1 MQPKAVAPQH
11 SRAKAQVKA
20 KTRSN
25 ALTPMVRAALI
36 GLMALSLVVLQAVM
50 AYAKPES
57 LAPLAEKISPSVVNI
72 TTSTLVEGRTGPR
85 GIVPEGSPFE
95 DFFKEFQDRN
105 RGDDDSGE
113 APAPRR
119 SSALGSGF
127 VISEDGYVVTNNHV
141 IEGADE
147 ITIEFFSGE
156 ELIAKVIGTDP
167 NTDIALLKVEAD
179 GPLPFVSFGDSDA
192 ARVGDWVI
200 AMGNPLGQGF
210 SVSAGIV
217 SARNRALSGTYDDYI
232 QTDAAINRGNSGG
245 PLFNMDGSVIGV
257 NTAILSPN
265 GGSIGIGFSMA
276 SNVVTRVVDQLKEF
290 GETRRGWLGVRIQ
303 DVTEDVADAMGLE
316 ASTGALITDVP
327 DGPAKDAGLETG
339 DVIMSF
345 DGVEVAD
352 TRGLVRQVGNSPV
365 GATVRVTVLREG
377 KTQTIPVVLGRRE
390 DADGSA
396 TPAVEEEPET
406 PDAPEVSSL
415 MGLTVTPLTDE
426 MRTELGAAA
435 DMNGLAVTD
444 VKEGSEAFEKGLRAG
459 DIITEAGQQKIT
471 SIADLNGRVDAARE
485 AGRKSLLLLV
495 RRAGD
500 PRFVALTLEDE

>member
-1 MQPKAVAPQH
+1 MPQ
-11 SRAKAQVKA
+11 AQVRA
-20 KTRSN
+20 QVVPQTHNQQAPDDVIHRFRLFWLG
-25 ALTPMVRAALI
+25 ALTLMFVLAQAAI
-36 GLMALSLVVLQAVM
+36 AQAR
-50 AYAKPES
+50 PES

-72 TTSTLVEGRTGPR
+72 TTTTMIEGRTGPQ

-95 DFFKEFQDRN
+95 DFFRDFQDRN
-105 RGDDDSGE
+105 RDGDGNR
-113 APAPRR
+113 PRR

-147 ITIEFFSGE
+147 ILIEFFSGE
-156 ELIAKVIGTDP
+156 ELPAKVIGTDP

-179 GPLPFVSFGDSDA
+179 DALPFVNFGDSDT

-245 PLFNMDGSVIGV
+245 PLFNMDGDVVGV

-276 SNVVTRVVDQLKEF
+276 SNVVGRVVDQLKEF

-303 DVTEDVADAMGLE
+303 DVTDDVAEAMGLDK
-316 ASTGALITDVP
+316 ASGALITDVP
-327 DGPAKDAGLETG
+327 DGPAKEAGLLSG

-345 DGVEVAD
+345 DGVDVKD
-352 TRGLVRQVGNSPV
+352 TRGLVRQVGNTTV
-365 GATVRVTVLREG
+365 GKAVRVVVFRDG
-377 KTQTIPVVLGRRE
+377 GTQTILVTLGRRE
-390 DADGSA
+390 EAERPVPAAMDGGD
-396 TPAVEEEPET
+396 
-406 PDAPEVSSL
+406 PDAPKEKVVLGLTLSL
-415 MGLTVTPLTDE
+415 LTDDMRSEMGLAENMQGLLVMEVDE
-426 MRTELGAAA
+426 ST
-435 DMNGLAVTD
+435 
-444 VKEGSEAFEKGLRAG
+444 EAFEKGLRPG
-459 DIITEAGQQKIT
+459 DVITEAGQQKVT
-471 SIADLNGRVDAARE
+471 SLEDLSDRISEANE

-495 RRAGD
+495 RRAGE
-500 PRFVALTLEDE
+500 PRFVALGLDG

>member
-1 MQPKAVAPQH
+1 MQPKAVSVSKTTAVTPQI
-11 SRAKAQVKA
+11 KWLMMGML
-20 KTRSN
+20 
-25 ALTPMVRAALI
+25 ALAF
-36 GLMALSLVVLQAVM
+36 VVMQAVA

-72 TTSTLVEGRTGPR
+72 TTSTTVEGRTGPR
-85 GIVPEGSPFE
+85 GVVPEGSPFE
-95 DFFKEFQDRN
+95 DFFREFQDRN
-105 RGDDDSGE
+105 NQGE
-113 APAPRR
+113 SAPAPRR

-156 ELIAKVIGTDP
+156 ELTAKVIGTDP
-167 NTDIALLKVEAD
+167 NTDIALLKVEAP
-179 GPLPFVSFGDSDA
+179 GALPFVNFGDSNA

-245 PLFNMDGSVIGV
+245 PLFNMDGAVIGV

-303 DVTEDVADAMGLE
+303 DVTQDVADAMGL
-316 ASTGALITDVP
+316 ASATGALITDVP
-327 DGPAKDAGLETG
+327 DGPAKDAGLKTG

-345 DGVEVAD
+345 AGVEVED
-352 TRGLVRQVGNSPV
+352 TRGLVRQVGNSAV
-365 GATVRVTVLREG
+365 GAAVRVTVMREG
-377 KTQTIPVVLGRRE
+377 KSQTLKVTLGRRE
-390 DADGSA
+390 DAESESTASED
-396 TPAVEEEPET
+396 PEEEA
-406 PDAPEVSSL
+406 APEAPATVSML
-415 MGLTVTPLTDE
+415 GLTVTPLTDD
-426 MRTELGAAA
+426 MREEFGADDAT
-435 DMNGLAVTD
+435 MGLAVTEVD
-444 VKEGSEAFEKGLRAG
+444 EASEAFEKGLRKG
-459 DIITEAGQQKIT
+459 DVITEAGQQ
-471 SIADLNGRVDAARE
+471 SIMTVADLEDQVTIARD

-500 PRFVALTLEDE
+500 PRFVAIGLDE

>member
-1 MQPKAVAPQH
+1 MQPKAV
-11 SRAKAQVKA
+11 SLS
-20 KTRSN
+20 KTQSMSPRIKILMMGML
-25 ALTPMVRAALI
+25 ALAF
-36 GLMALSLVVLQAVM
+36 VVLQAVT
-50 AYAKPES
+50 ALAKQES

-72 TTSTLVEGRTGPR
+72 TTSTTIEGRTGPR

-95 DFFKEFQDRN
+95 DFFKEFRDRN
-105 RGDDDSGE
+105 NDG
-113 APAPRR
+113 APPAPRK

-147 ITIEFFSGE
+147 ISIEFFSGE
-156 ELIAKVIGTDP
+156 TLDAKVVGTDP
-167 NTDIALLKVEAD
+167 NTDIALLKVEA
-179 GPLPFVSFGDSDA
+179 PQALPFVSFGDSNA
-192 ARVGDWVI
+192 SRVGDWVI

-245 PLFNMDGSVIGV
+245 PLFNMDGDVIGV

-276 SNVVTRVVDQLKEF
+276 SNVVSRVVDQLKEF

-303 DVTEDVADAMGLE
+303 DVTQDVADAMGL
-316 ASTGALITDVP
+316 AQATGALITDVP
-327 DGPAKDAGLETG
+327 DGPAKDAGLKTG

-345 DGVEVAD
+345 AGVEVED
-352 TRGLVRQVGNSPV
+352 TRGLVRQVGNSTV
-365 GATVRVTVLREG
+365 GAAVRVTILREG
-377 KTQTIPVVLGRRE
+377 KSQTLKVTLGRRE
-390 DADGSA
+390 DAEGSNA
-396 TPAVEEEPET
+396 GSDP
-406 PDAPEVSSL
+406 APEDTPSEGPVTKSML
-415 MGLTVTPLTDE
+415 GLTVTPLSDD
-426 MRTELGAAA
+426 MRAELGADDATT
-435 DMNGLAVTD
+435 GLAVTEVD
-444 VKEGSEAFEKGLRAG
+444 EASEAFEKGLRVG
-459 DIITEAGQQKIT
+459 DIITEAGQQSIKT
-471 SIADLNGRVDAARE
+471 IADLEERVTAARD

-500 PRFVALTLEDE
+500 PRFVALGLEE